1 MGCDI
6 HIKIEKRVDNTW
18 VDVPWTSSDKREYS
32 PKHDPTGKLE
42 LSDYFDGRNYNLF
55 GILADVR
62 QGTWGDN
69 IPPIAEPRGIPED
82 SPWFNESES
91 SDFDT
96 WFGDHSFSFVT
107 LKELLD
113 YDWDASY
120 TYYTQASKEVAEE
133 MARTGNPPTSWCAWG
148 TNCVPVTWQTTR
160 RHAVHEWPD
169 DVLPVLQQLGDPD
182 DVRLVFGF
190 DS

>member
-6 HIKIEKRVDNTW
+6 HIKIEKRVDNAW
-18 VDVPWTSSDKREYS
+18 VDVPWTSSDKRTYDH
-32 PKHDPTGKLE
+32 KHDPTGALE
-42 LSDYFDGRNYNLF
+42 ISDYFDGRNYNLF
-55 GILADVR
+55 GILAGVR

-69 IPPIAEPRGIPED
+69 IPPIAESRDIPED
-82 SPWFNESES
+82 SPLFNST
-91 SDFDT
+91 DYKDYYL
-96 WFGDHSFSFVT
+96 GDHSYSFVT
-107 LKELLD
+107 LRELLD
-113 YDWDASY
+113 YDWDAPY
-120 TYYTQASKEVAEE
+120 VYHAQVSKDVADE
-133 MARTGNPPTSWCAWG
+133 MVKTGNPPTSWCASG

-169 DVLPVLQQLGDPD
+169 EVLPVLQQLGNPD